1 MAFTGTGFEGTVG
14 ETEFSQILDAV
25 ADHGVIANTAT
36 PYNGTAFSAAKV
48 IGSRT
53 MLVQPGYI
61 YFPGVIGHLDAAVNA
76 TAAAA
81 PSPTLTGS
89 QVRIDLLVARCD
101 WSGAGSVTLV
111 MKTGTQAASTDA
123 VPPGVTQNPGV
134 LFEIPLRQGV
144 LTAAVQGEYTTST
157 MVDRRYWIESG
168 KYVLPSS
175 TQLPPGRAGAIANR
189 PDTHQMLIH
198 NGSTWDTY
206 KANSDTG
213 WSQIVSPIGGFAGGT
228 WGRILNGMATVMF
241 PWIKGSTSITS
252 PTNIDITLPTAYIP
266 SIDQPFSALYAES
279 PKAPVLV
286 TLTNASPVLRINGL
300 VLTGGAR
307 LMGSITYP
315 VG

>member
-61 YFPGVIGHLDAAVNA
+61 YFPGVIGHLDAAGNA
-76 TAAAA
+76 AAAAA
-81 PSPTLTGS
+81 PSPSLSGS

-101 WSGAGSVTLV
+101 WSGTGSTSIV
-111 MKTGTQAASTDA
+111 MKTGTQASSTDA

-134 LFEIPLRQGV
+134 LFEIPLRQGL

-175 TQLPPGRAGAIANR
+175 TQLPPGRAGAVAQR
-189 PDTHQMLIH
+189 PDTHQMLVH
-198 NGSTWDTY
+198 NGSSWDTY

-213 WSQIVSPIGGFAGGT
+213 WSQIVSPIGGFTGGT
-228 WGRILNGMATVMF
+228 WGRILNGMATVVF
-241 PWIKGSTSITS
+241 PWIKGSTAITTA
-252 PTNIDITLPTAYIP
+252 TNIDITFPTAYIP
-266 SIDQPFSALYAES
+266 SFDMLFSGLYAEA

-286 TLTNASPVLRINGL
+286 SMSSGSPVLRINGL
-300 VLTGGAR
+300 ILNAGAR
-307 LMGSITYP
+307 LQGSITYP